1 MMDHPTNQEFII
13 GVVSDTHIP
22 DRVLDLHPDL
32 IPALKAEGVELI
44 LHAGD
49 ISSRHTLE
57 RLAEAAPVIA
67 VQGNRDFISL
77 AELPV
82 EKDVHI
88 NGVHI
93 YLAHG
98 HGTFLHYLW
107 DKCVHVLIGYRFDR
121 YRRYLSGTSQGAEVV
136 VYGHTHRPENRTVK
150 GALFFNPGSAG
161 PNYENRRP
169 SFGTLRIDS
178 KGQIVGNI
186 HYMNSYGISKRRWLS
201 DSAGQANN

>member
-1 MMDHPTNQEFII
+1 MDHPACQEFII

-32 IPALKAEGVELI
+32 ILALKAEGVGLI

-49 ISSRHTLE
+49 ISSPHTLE

-77 AELPV
+77 AKLPA
-82 EKDVHI
+82 EEDVRI

-107 DKCVHVLIGYRFDR
+107 DKCVYALIGYEFDR
-121 YRRYLSGTSQGAEVV
+121 YRRFLSGTSQGADVV
-136 VYGHTHRPENRTVK
+136 VYGHTHRPENRMVEGTM
-150 GALFFNPGSAG
+150 FFNPGSAG
-161 PNYENRRP
+161 PNFERLKP
-169 SFGTLRIDS
+169 SFGTLRVDS
-178 KGQIVGNI
+178 KSQVVGNI
-186 HYMNSYGISKRRWLS
+186 HYMNSYRVRKRRWLS
-201 DSAGQANN
+201 DSAGQDDN